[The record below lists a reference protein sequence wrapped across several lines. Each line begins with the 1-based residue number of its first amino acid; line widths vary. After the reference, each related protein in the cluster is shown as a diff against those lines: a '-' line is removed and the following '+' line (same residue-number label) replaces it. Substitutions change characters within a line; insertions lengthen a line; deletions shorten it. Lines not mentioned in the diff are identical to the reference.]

1 MSLTLH
7 EFARS
12 GNAYKIRLLLAHLGR
27 PYARREY
34 NILTGKT
41 RTPAFLATV
50 NANGRI
56 PVLQDG
62 EKFLPESNAAL
73 FYLAEGTPYLPTDPF
88 DKADTLRWLFWE
100 QYNHEPNIATLRYW
114 ATYGGGWDAQPPARA
129 ATIPGKQAGG
139 EEALALMDAH
149 LAGREWL
156 VGDAMSIADIALY
169 AYTHVAE
176 DGGFELARYPNVVEW
191 VTRVAAQPGH
201 VPITA

>member
-34 NILTGKT
+34 NILTGET
-41 RTPAFLATV
+41 RTPEFLATV

-62 EKFLPESNAAL
+62 DKFLPESNASL
-73 FYLAEGTPYLPTDPF
+73 FYLAEGTRYLPANAF

-114 ATYGGGWDAQPPARA
+114 ATYGGGWDAQPPAKHAQIA
-129 ATIPGKQAGG
+129 AKQAAGD
-139 EEALALMDAH
+139 EALALMNAH
-149 LAGREWL
+149 LARRDWL
-156 VGDAMSIADIALY
+156 VGDALSVADIALY

-176 DGGFELARYPNVVEW
+176 DGGFKLATYPNVVAW
-191 VTRVAAQPGH
+191 LARVAAQPGH